1 MTGNGGTCSSAA
13 NCTGGAIQG
22 STGPGMNLTSVPGGA
37 SLTRVA
43 VTAGGD
49 DGIRATTVNDIDLA
63 DSVVLN
69 NGNVHTVGLEERGLD
84 YLNVTGTPDILRTT
98 VSGSDDSNANIR
110 NTVAGT
116 TTLGVNNS
124 TFSDSKFNAGLR
136 LRGEGPSVM
145 SATVQNSTFSLNAD
159 PGFSMQTDAGNT
171 AQQTLLLTSN
181 SFSGGSAN
189 AVSGR
194 PQVSIN
200 SDSGSVVKA
209 TISNN
214 QVKSAAGAEII
225 VNSGA
230 VQTAGGSLD
239 AKVIGNTIND
249 AQPGAL
255 DALAD
260 SGTSIWGWAHG
271 DGATR
276 IEVRNNVVA
285 NYGGRA
291 MELSHNDGNGTADFT
306 VTGNT
311 FSTPDVSPGTFEGMY
326 IFSGAVGGDTS
337 NVCVDLENND
347 FDGIGRQ
354 GVSDIAIDRFTG
366 TQLRFADFNGT
377 STSPD
382 LRDSLRA
389 KNPASPAL
397 TVESFSNGPTATTAT
412 SCTLTTGTP

>member
-1 MTGNGGTCSSAA
+1 
-13 NCTGGAIQG
+13 
-22 STGPGMNLTSVPGGA
+22 MN
-37 SLTRVA
+37 
-43 VTAGGD
+43 
-49 DGIRATTVNDIDLA
+49 
-63 DSVVLN
+63 
-69 NGNVHTVGLEERGLD
+69 
-84 YLNVTGTPDILRTT
+84 
-98 VSGSDDSNANIR
+98 
-110 NTVAGT
+110 
-116 TTLGVNNS
+116 
-124 TFSDSKFNAGLR
+124 
-136 LRGEGPSVM
+136 
-145 SATVQNSTFSLNAD
+145 ATVQNSTFSLNAD
-159 PGFSMQTDAGNT
+159 PGFSMQTDASNT

-181 SFSGGSAN
+181 SFSGGSSN

-200 SDSGSVVKA
+200 SDSGAVVKA

-230 VQTAGGSLD
+230 AQTVGGSLD
-239 AKVIGNTIND
+239 AKVVGNTIND

-260 SGTSIWGWAHG
+260 SGSSIWGWAHG

-291 MELSHNDGNGTADFT
+291 MELSHNDGNGTADYT

-311 FSTPDVSPGTFEGMY
+311 FSTPDVSPNTFEGMY
-326 IFSGAVGGDTS
+326 IFAGAAGGDAS

-366 TQLRFADFNGT
+366 TQLRFADYNGT
-377 STSPD
+377 VTSPG
-382 LRDSLRA
+382 LRDNLRG

-397 TVESFSNGPTATTAT
+397 TVETFSNGPTATTAT
-412 SCTLTTGTP
+412 ACTLTSGTP

>member
-1 MTGNGGTCSSAA
+1 
-13 NCTGGAIQG
+13 
-22 STGPGMNLTSVPGGA
+22 
-37 SLTRVA
+37 
-43 VTAGGD
+43 
-49 DGIRATTVNDIDLA
+49 
-63 DSVVLN
+63 
-69 NGNVHTVGLEERGLD
+69 
-84 YLNVTGTPDILRTT
+84 
-98 VSGSDDSNANIR
+98 
-110 NTVAGT
+110 VAGT

-145 SATVQNSTFSLNAD
+145 NATVQNSTFSLNAD

-200 SDSGSVVKA
+200 SDSGAVVKA

-214 QVKSAAGAEII
+214 QVKSAAGPEII

-230 VQTAGGSLD
+230 FQTAGGSLD

-306 VTGNT
+306 VTANT

-354 GVSDIAIDRFTG
+354 SVSDIAIDPLDAQRDIVAAERLSEVVGDAF
-366 TQLRFADFNGT
+366 
-377 STSPD
+377 PD
-382 LRDSLRA
+382 GRHGIRNVGGGGHQDHDRGRPSLPHQPEQR
-389 KNPASPAL
+389 
-397 TVESFSNGPTATTAT
+397 
-412 SCTLTTGTP
+412 